1 MIIGVPREIKT
12 LEFRVG
18 LVPDAVS
25 ELVQHGHQ
33 VLVETHAGDG
43 ISVDDDEYQRAG
55 ADIRPTAK
63 EIFAEAE
70 MIVKVKEPQPGEVK
84 LLRPGQILF
93 TYLHLAAD
101 KQQTEGLMRAGT
113 VGIAYETVT

>member
-25 ELVQHGHQ
+25 ELVQAGHQ

-43 ISVDDDEYQRAG
+43 ISVEDDEYQRAG
-55 ADIRPTAK
+55 AEIIATPR
-63 EIFAEAE
+63 EIFAAAD
-70 MIVKVKEPQPGEVK
+70 MIVKVKEPQSGEVR
-84 LLRPGQILF
+84 LMRPGQILF

-101 KQQTEGLMRAGT
+101 EILTRELVQSGA
-113 VGIAYETVT
+113 VCIA